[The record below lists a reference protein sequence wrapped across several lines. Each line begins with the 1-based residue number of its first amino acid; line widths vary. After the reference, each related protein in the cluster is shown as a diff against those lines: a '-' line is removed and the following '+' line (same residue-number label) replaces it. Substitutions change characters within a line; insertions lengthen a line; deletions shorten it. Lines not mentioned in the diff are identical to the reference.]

1 MAELFVDEPDV
12 HAWTEERRFYGSDQ
26 PISFARYLQ
35 ITGDKDYVE
44 LVDGV
49 LVEKMA
55 AHLDHEWILTWLL
68 SVLRIMA
75 DKRKLGMVL
84 GSRTAVEINEFRGRL
99 PDILFVAEARRDIVH
114 QEAIY
119 GAPDLVI
126 EFPSPGD
133 RPSDLIALETDYR
146 HIGVLEIVFVDRRK
160 KFIRILRKSA
170 GYKEIVIT
178 SGPCTFETLPDIRL
192 QAEWL
197 LGDTR
202 PEAFDLISEL
212 LAVQDGEME
221 G

>member
-1 MAELFVDEPDV
+1 MPSLYLREPDV
-12 HAWTEERRFYGSDQ
+12 HEWTEERRLYGSDQ
-26 PISFARYLQ
+26 PITFMRYLE
-35 ITGDKDYVE
+35 ITGDKDFVE

-68 SVLRIMA
+68 SILRVTT
-75 DKRKLGMVL
+75 DKRKLGIVL

-126 EFPSPGD
+126 ELRSPGD

-146 HIGVLEIVFVDRRK
+146 HIGVSEIVFVDRLK
-160 KFIRILRKSA
+160 KIIRILRKSA

-178 SGPCTFETLPDIRL
+178 SGPFTFETRPDIRL

-197 LGDTR
+197 FGDTR

-212 LAVQDGEME
+212 LAVQDGESR
-221 G
+221 